1 MSPCRACAGHDA
13 GRLVSRVPGLRV
25 RPGTLRLVIAVTLAL
40 TSALAYGASDFV
52 AGVSARRSNAW
63 AVAAACQLASLVVVA
78 LAAWVA
84 ATGSPRVVDFAWGVV
99 GGVGNALGTAFL
111 YRGLATGRVSVVAPV
126 SAVGAAL
133 VPVAAGLV
141 FGERLSPLTWV
152 GVAAALPGIWCV
164 SRVADAPE
172 VHGPGSRARN
182 ASALRDA
189 VVAGL
194 GFGVLFV
201 ALGRVPRD
209 AGLTPVAVCQLV
221 ALVTLLAVAVST
233 RNRLVAG
240 GVAGVG
246 GLVAGALSAGANLTY
261 LFATQSGTMTVAAV
275 LTALYPAVT
284 ILLAAAILRERIDG
298 VQGLGLLFCAAAVG
312 LVAAG

>member
-1 MSPCRACAGHDA
+1 M
-13 GRLVSRVPGLRV
+13 
-25 RPGTLRLVIAVTLAL
+25 IAVTLAL

-78 LAAWVA
+78 LAAWAA
-84 ATGSPRVVDFAWGVV
+84 ATGSPRVVDFAWGAV
-99 GGVGNALGTAFL
+99 GGVANAIGTAFL
-111 YRGLATGRVSVVAPV
+111 YRGFATGRVSVVAPV
-126 SAVGAAL
+126 SAVGVAL
-133 VPVAAGLV
+133 VPVAAGLL
-141 FGERLSPLTWV
+141 FGERPSLLTWA
-152 GVAAALPGIWCV
+152 GIAAALPGIWCV
-164 SRVADAPE
+164 SRATDSPE
-172 VHGPGSRARN
+172 VPGPDARARS

-201 ALGRVPRD
+201 ALGRVPRE

-221 ALVTLLAVAVST
+221 ALLTLVAFAVAT
-233 RNRLVAG
+233 RTRWVARG
-240 GVAGVG
+240 AAGVG
-246 GLVAGALSAGANLTY
+246 GLVAGVMSAGANLTY

-298 VQGLGLLFCAAAVG
+298 VQGLGLLFCAAAVA